1 MDGGLPYLIG
11 RLICCTGSPKAVSS
25 FPIDTH
31 LGPEL
36 LYQFFIKTSYFLF
49 MILAGSLKMALPV
62 GDTARLLASFY
73 QVVRVDMNILIERK
87 SRAFNKL
94 NLFWNLSD
102 RFNRGAKKFSIIS
115 PASGIRNTTEW
126 TGATFPEGPQGAFP
140 PLSSCKSLYPWIL

>member
-1 MDGGLPYLIG
+1 ML
-11 RLICCTGSPKAVSS
+11 
-25 FPIDTH
+25 
-31 LGPEL
+31 
-36 LYQFFIKTSYFLF
+36 
-49 MILAGSLKMALPV
+49 LAGSLKMALPV

-115 PASGIRNTTEW
+115 PASGIKNTTEW
-126 TGATFPEGPQGAFP
+126 TRGHISRGATGRFSTPE
-140 PLSSCKSLYPWIL
+140 